1 MRTRAMR
8 RQASGMPSSL
18 PPQLVMTWL
27 PIRDVAAA
35 LRVSKDWC
43 GASEPLFQ
51 AIAARHGRRRE
62 ESWKAAV
69 QRFFC
74 QEYESTTAYF
84 TTPNDILIGAA
95 QRNDVPAIQTCV
107 YVSGANPSYANH
119 VGQTPLHIAALWGN
133 VDALNTLIAAG
144 ADLNAQNIF
153 NGATPLHIC
162 MEGRHALEHGDPR
175 DREACAR
182 RLLEA
187 GANARLL
194 DKNENAPYQVT
205 PHQGL
210 DPNNPR
216 ELLKGA
222 FRAQR

>member
-1 MRTRAMR
+1 
-8 RQASGMPSSL
+8 MPSSL

-95 QRNDVPAIQTCV
+95 QRNDVPAIQTLIH
-107 YVSGANPSYANH
+107 VSGANPSHANYSQ
-119 VGQTPLHIAALWGN
+119 GQTPLHIAAIWAN

-144 ADLNAQNIF
+144 AEVNAQNRF
-153 NGATPLHIC
+153 LRHTPLHIS
-162 MEGRHALEHGDPR
+162 MYSTHRGSLA
-175 DREACAR
+175 DREVCVR

-194 DKNENAPYQVT
+194 DTKENAPYQV
-205 PHQGL
+205 PLEGS
-210 DPNNPR
+210 DPYNR
-216 ELLKGA
+216 LGELLETA